1 MRSCF
6 DDLAEQAEK
15 SYKAGVP
22 VEETVERYMIPDRFK
37 NCRLFSWGFAIG
49 RTIEQL
55 YAEWSGKPVSVLNYS

>member
-22 VEETVERYMIPDRFK
+22 VEEAVERYIVPDRFK
-37 NCRLFSWGFAIG
+37 NYRQFSWGFAVS

-55 YAEWSGKPVSVLNYS
+55 YADWSGKPVQILNYS